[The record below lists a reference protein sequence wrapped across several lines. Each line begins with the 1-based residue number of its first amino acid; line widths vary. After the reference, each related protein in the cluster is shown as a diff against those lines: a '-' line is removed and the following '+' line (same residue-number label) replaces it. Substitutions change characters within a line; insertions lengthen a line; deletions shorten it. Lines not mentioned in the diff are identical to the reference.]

1 MPIAGRRR
9 TSSCSGNRADHGQYR
24 SGDPLKKKVASVF
37 LESFLFY
44 SGFYLPMYWSS
55 RAKLTNTADMIRLII
70 RDEAVHGY
78 YIGYKFQRGLERLG
92 GTRSRRSRTSP
103 SILLFE
109 LYDNEAKYTEAL
121 YDGVGLTEDVKK
133 FLHYNANKALMNLGY
148 EALFPAEACKV
159 NPAILSALSP
169 NADENHDFFSG
180 SGSSYVIGKALRG
193 DGGRGLGF
201 PPAMAQVENAGL
213 FADVDKATLDQVPS
227 EFRPSTGKWTGIA
240 ARSTVLVYD
249 KNKISDDQLPKSML
263 DLAKPEWKGKWAAS
277 PSGADFQAIVA
288 ALLELKGEA
297 ATEEWLKGMKD
308 NFKAYKG
315 NSTAMKAVNAGEVDA
330 ALIYHYYYYGDQA
343 KTGENSKNVT
353 PYFFKNQDPGAFLSV
368 SGGGVLKS
376 AKNAAAA
383 QAFLK
388 FITGK
393 QGQEVLKNGT
403 SFEYAIASQV
413 DANAK
418 LVPIKDLQAP
428 TVDPA
433 KLNSAKVTE
442 LMTKAG
448 LL

>member
-1 MPIAGRRR
+1 MTLRKNALAGIAL
-9 TSSCSGNRADHGQYR
+9 A
-24 SGDPLKKKVASVF
+24 A
-37 LESFLFY
+37 
-44 SGFYLPMYWSS
+44 
-55 RAKLTNTADMIRLII
+55 TAAL
-70 RDEAVHGY
+70 
-78 YIGYKFQRGLERLG
+78 GL
-92 GTRSRRSRTSP
+92 
-103 SILLFE
+103 
-109 LYDNEAKYTEAL
+109 A
-121 YDGVGLTEDVKK
+121 
-133 FLHYNANKALMNLGY
+133 
-148 EALFPAEACKV
+148 AC
-159 NPAILSALSP
+159 
-169 NADENHDFFSG
+169 G
-180 SGSSYVIGKALRG
+180 SGSSAPAAGGSG
-193 DGGRGLGF
+193 DSKISGEITVYNAQHESLTKEWVDAFTQETGVKVTVRQGDDSEMSNQIVQEGAASPADVFLTENS
-201 PPAMAQVENAGL
+201 PAMAQVENAGL
-213 FADVDKATLDQVPS
+213 FADVDKATVDQVPAAY
-227 EFRPSTGKWTGIA
+227 RPSTNKWTGIA

-249 KNKISDDQLPKSML
+249 KKKISEDKLPKSML

-297 ATEEWLKGMKD
+297 ATTEWLKGMKE

-353 PYFFKNQDPGAFLSV
+353 PYFFKHQDPGAFLSV

-376 AKNAAAA
+376 AKNPAAA

-393 QGQEVLKNGT
+393 KGQEVLKNGT
-403 SFEYAIASQV
+403 SFEYAIASNV
-413 DANAK
+413 EANPK

-442 LMTKAG
+442 LMTQAG

>member
-1 MPIAGRRR
+1 MKLSKNALAGILLASAALGL
-9 TSSCSGNRADHGQYR
+9 TACGSNAGTPAASGSPSADAAA
-24 SGDPLKKKVASVF
+24 SGEGITVYNAQHESLTKEWVDAFTKETGIKVTMRQGSDTELSNQIVQEGAASPADVF
-37 LESFLFY
+37 L
-44 SGFYLPMYWSS
+44 
-55 RAKLTNTADMIRLII
+55 
-70 RDEAVHGY
+70 
-78 YIGYKFQRGLERLG
+78 
-92 GTRSRRSRTSP
+92 
-103 SILLFE
+103 
-109 LYDNEAKYTEAL
+109 TE
-121 YDGVGLTEDVKK
+121 
-133 FLHYNANKALMNLGY
+133 N
-148 EALFPAEACKV
+148 
-159 NPAILSALSP
+159 S
-169 NADENHDFFSG
+169 
-180 SGSSYVIGKALRG
+180 
-193 DGGRGLGF
+193 
-201 PPAMAQVENAGL
+201 PAMAQVENAGL
-213 FADVDKATLDQVPS
+213 FADVDKATLDQVPA

-249 KNKISDDQLPKSML
+249 NNKISEDKLPKSML
-263 DLAKPEWKGKWAAS
+263 DLANPEWKGKWAAS

-297 ATEEWLKGMKD
+297 ATEEWLKGMKE

-376 AKNAAAA
+376 SKKAADA

-393 QGQEVLKNGT
+393 TGQEVLKNGT

-413 DANAK
+413 DANDK
-418 LVPIKDLQAP
+418 LVPIKELQAP

-433 KLNSAKVTE
+433 KLNSTKVTD

>member
-1 MPIAGRRR
+1 MKIRAKALAGIALAATTALSLAACGNGAA
-9 TSSCSGNRADHGQYR
+9 SSAATGSASADA
-24 SGDPLKKKVASVF
+24 KVAGEITVYNAQHDTLTKEWVDAFTKETGVKVTVRQGSDTELSNQIVQEGAASPADVF
-37 LESFLFY
+37 L
-44 SGFYLPMYWSS
+44 
-55 RAKLTNTADMIRLII
+55 
-70 RDEAVHGY
+70 
-78 YIGYKFQRGLERLG
+78 
-92 GTRSRRSRTSP
+92 
-103 SILLFE
+103 
-109 LYDNEAKYTEAL
+109 TE
-121 YDGVGLTEDVKK
+121 
-133 FLHYNANKALMNLGY
+133 N
-148 EALFPAEACKV
+148 
-159 NPAILSALSP
+159 S
-169 NADENHDFFSG
+169 
-180 SGSSYVIGKALRG
+180 
-193 DGGRGLGF
+193 
-201 PPAMAQVENAGL
+201 PAMAQVENAGL
-213 FADVDKATLDQVPS
+213 FADIDKATVDQVPA
-227 EFRPSTGKWTGIA
+227 EYRPSTNKWTGIA

-249 KNKISDDQLPKSML
+249 KNKISDDKLPKSML

-277 PSGADFQAIVA
+277 PTGADFQAIVS

-297 ATEEWLKGMKD
+297 ATTEWLKGMKD

-330 ALIYHYYYYGDQA
+330 ALIYHYYYFGDQA

-376 AKNAAAA
+376 SKNAAAA
-383 QAFLK
+383 QAFIK

-403 SFEYAIASQV
+403 SFEYAVASKV
-413 DANAK
+413 DSNAK

-433 KLNSAKVTE
+433 KLNSAKVTD